1 VNTLGRPREVQL
13 GGHGDE
19 VIQVAELHG
28 KHPIAIRDR
37 NVHSSSLDAMSYS
50 GVG

>member
-1 VNTLGRPREVQL
+1 VNTLGRPRELQF
-13 GGHGDE
+13 GGHGGE
-19 VIQVAELHG
+19 VLQVAEFHG

-37 NVHSSSLDAMSYS
+37 NVHFSSLDAMTCS